1 MASTGLHR
9 TVFVQMAQDA
19 GWTRGVELGTGEGIL
34 AAALLAGCPDLHL
47 MTVDAFRRP
56 GYQARATQLLAPYG
70 ARCQS
75 LKSLTHDAAALVPD
89 ASLDF
94 VFIDAGHQYPAIHDD
109 IVTWE
114 RKVRPGGWF
123 GGHDYSAGHP
133 GVKRAVD
140 EAFGRRVQTAPGN
153 IWWVV
158 V

>member
-19 GWTRGVELGTGEGIL
+19 GWTRGVELGTGEGRL
-34 AAALLAGCPDLHL
+34 AAMLLAGCPALNL

-56 GYQARATQLLAPYG
+56 GYWEMAHSLLVPY
-70 ARCQS
+70 ADRCQ
-75 LKSLTHDAAALVPD
+75 LVKSLTHDAAALVPD
-89 ASLDF
+89 GSLDF
-94 VFIDAGHQYPAIHDD
+94 TFIDAGHKYPAIHDD

-114 RKVRPGGWF
+114 RKVRLGGWF

-153 IWWVV
+153 IWWVIV
-158 V
+158 